1 MMLFE
6 TGADFKVQ
14 LNKEWLLL
22 IPQFKRLIH
31 RDRGSKNDVDGRK
44 KFQTIRELTF
54 IYHFTDPRSPIENI
68 EDLFER
74 REKALQYAELK
85 EKDIDAAV
93 VEAMEEYE
101 YLLDLS
107 VPTLALLRSVKATLT
122 KLKTFFDNIDFNRV
136 DKTGKLLYPP
146 ESHIK
151 NVVALGKLHK
161 EVMAFEE
168 IVLAELKAQKQA
180 RGKMELGDR
189 EQSGTKKKWNEGKYN
204 PHASAEPNASP
215 PSDQDTGNSTAAD
228 ISSGTSGDDTF
239 KFINNGKAKVVSGAQ
254 FARLADEA
262 KLADVDDYA
271 DLDIDE
277 EN

>member
-1 MMLFE
+1 MQLFE

-22 IPQFKRLIH
+22 IPQFKRLVW

-44 KFQTIRELTF
+44 KYQTIRELTF

-74 REKALQYAELK
+74 REKALQYAELT

-107 VPTLALLRSVKATLT
+107 VPTLALLRSVKGTLT
-122 KLKTFFDNIDFNRV
+122 KLKSFFDNINFNST
-136 DKTGKLLYPP
+136 DKQGKLLYAP

-189 EQSGTKKKWNEGKYN
+189 EQSGTKKKWAEGKYN
-204 PHASAEPNASP
+204 PHSIQEPLSTSNDSE
-215 PSDQDTGNSTAAD
+215 SNSGNSTAAD
-228 ISSGTSGDDTF
+228 ISSPDGTFYMKTP
-239 KFINNGKAKVVSGAQ
+239 VVKITRDSDPQ

-262 KLADVDDYA
+262 KLADVDDYI
-271 DLDIDE
+271 DMDDE
-277 EN
+277 EDN